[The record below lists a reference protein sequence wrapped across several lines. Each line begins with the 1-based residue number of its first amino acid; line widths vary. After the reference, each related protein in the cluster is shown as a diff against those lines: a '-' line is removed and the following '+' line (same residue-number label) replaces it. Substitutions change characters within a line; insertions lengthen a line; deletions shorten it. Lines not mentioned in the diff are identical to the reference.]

1 MQIQEKQFR
10 LSMSSMKNQI
20 SEVINEDLEE
30 SIKSNTGRNTP
41 NQTPK
46 DSIKVN
52 NENSEP
58 KKKSTERVEPKKN
71 EPIEIM
77 EMEHDNSIVPEED
90 DVLIKNIFKENEVD
104 TK

>member
-1 MQIQEKQFR
+1 
-10 LSMSSMKNQI
+10 MSSMKNQI